1 MSLLTTIQDACNEL
15 SLQSPAMV
23 IGNTDPQIQQLLA
36 LANLEGQTFLQLQG
50 PWGGWPELN
59 TVYTFNLVPVG
70 PFTGTTTAGSDLI
83 TGLSSTTGIEVG
95 YGVAGAGVYQ
105 SATILA
111 VPPDTAAGTVQMS
124 AVASSSNTDASY
136 NFGQIQYDLP
146 GDIRSFINATYWDR
160 NFRWPMLGPL
170 SPVEWEVIISGIS
183 PVGPRIRFRVVNN
196 KMEIQP
202 LPGTDQTDQIAYEYV
217 SNAFCTDLNGV
228 ARTAVG
234 GVCKFA
240 ADTDLYRWPENTLRL
255 GIKWRFLRA
264 KGLDY
269 GDELK
274 QYTDARDFQ
283 LSVSGGSRSLRMNA
297 VKTGLHFLN
306 YSNIPDSGYGSI
318 T

>member
-1 MSLLTTIQDACNEL
+1 MSLLTVIQDACNEL
-15 SLQSPAMV
+15 SLPVPTTV
-23 IGNTDPQIQQLLA
+23 IGNADPQVQQLLA

-70 PFTGTTTAGSDLI
+70 PFTGTTTAGSAVI
-83 TGLSSTTGIEVG
+83 TGMSSTVGIVAG

-105 SATILA
+105 SAT
-111 VPPDTAAGTVQMS
+111 VVSTTVSTVTMS
-124 AVASSSNTDASY
+124 AVASSSNTNASY
-136 NFGQIQYDLP
+136 NFGKISYDLP

-170 SPVEWEVIISGIS
+170 SPVEWEVIVSGIS
-183 PVGPRIRFRVVNN
+183 PVGPRIRFSVVNN
-196 KMEIQP
+196 KMQIQP
-202 LPGTDQTDQIAYEYV
+202 LPGTAQTDQIAYEYI
-217 SNAFCTDLNGV
+217 SNAFCTNSAGT
-228 ARTAVG
+228 ANTAVG

-255 GIKWRFLRA
+255 GVKWRFLRA

-269 GDELK
+269 SDELQ
-274 QYTDARDFQ
+274 QYEAARDFQ

-306 YSNIPDSGYGSI
+306 YNNIPDSGYGTVS
-318 T
+318 